1 MLPNLIQGERL
12 LRAFLFGLFLSEP
25 KYLSRSRQKDSSMF
39 SPAVLPGT
47 AQSTSVTLRSTS
59 KLSSALDQSTGCNES
74 CLQYYWVK
82 PHHETHKRL
91 YYKSNK
97 ISKNLTYWYKN
108 VLVVNKVQMTL
119 PFIILTKTFNYRS
132 IKLKPWL
139 KDEYK
144 CSITFMMHM
153 FTWHASFGL
162 CGCLE
167 TGGNSVKYW
176 LSWLCILFRIVLAP
190 YSSLGEASQHGT
202 KLWAS
207 TWNT

>member
-1 MLPNLIQGERL
+1 
-12 LRAFLFGLFLSEP
+12 
-25 KYLSRSRQKDSSMF
+25 
-39 SPAVLPGT
+39 
-47 AQSTSVTLRSTS
+47 
-59 KLSSALDQSTGCNES
+59 
-74 CLQYYWVK
+74 
-82 PHHETHKRL
+82 
-91 YYKSNK
+91 
-97 ISKNLTYWYKN
+97 
-108 VLVVNKVQMTL
+108 MTL
-119 PFIILTKTFNYRS
+119 PFIILTKTFNYGS

-207 TWNT
+207 TWNTEHWFLMNTDGFYVQCFLLQQSLWWGASCFSTKLHWIKCLIANIF